1 MAKLTMDHVITKDQ
15 FLDLVD
21 TAGYAIGYWADRAE
35 VHWGNASDPK
45 YTVWEEAGGGR
56 RDITPAMI
64 EQAMVDVYMGNV
76 GISKGIKDSVT
87 SAIMEEE
94 YGDIDGEAADAL
106 VQIALFGCIV
116 YG

>member
-1 MAKLTMDHVITKDQ
+1 MAQFTLDHIITKDQ

-35 VHWGNASDPK
+35 VHWSGENNR
-45 YTVWEEAGGGR
+45 YVVWTDDNEKHEV
-56 RDITPAMI
+56 TPAQI
-64 EQAMVDVYMGNV
+64 EQAMVDIYTGKTDVNRSIV
-76 GISKGIKDSVT
+76 DSVT

-94 YGDIDGEAADAL
+94 YGEVDANAADAII
-106 VQIALFGCIV
+106 QIACFGEIV

>member
-21 TAGYAIGYWADRAE
+21 TAGYAIGYWASQAE
-35 VHWGNASDPK
+35 VLEDPSGDVK
-45 YTVWEEAGGGR
+45 YIVREAGNHR
-56 RDITPAMI
+56 CTVTPAMI

-76 GISKGIKDSVT
+76 DIRKDIKDSVT

-94 YGDIDGEAADAL
+94 YGEIDGEAADAL
-106 VQIALFGCIV
+106 MQIALFGAIV